1 MVKIFMT
8 LLLQSLTTIRWRSY
22 SFYLY
27 YTSYTVE
34 NPRFRYSEVPGRK
47 HGRDSLDLFLRGNM
61 QNPVFSIQ
69 ENKISP
75 SVTNIDMAIE
85 ERSLSPQIVSK
96 HTQAT
101 LDTSPRVVYK

>member
-1 MVKIFMT
+1 
-8 LLLQSLTTIRWRSY
+8 
-22 SFYLY
+22 
-27 YTSYTVE
+27 
-34 NPRFRYSEVPGRK
+34 
-47 HGRDSLDLFLRGNM
+47 M